1 MTEMMVKLAGEV
13 MEPMQNQ
20 MAVATDKL
28 KSAWTVK

>member
-28 KSAWTVK
+28 KSAWTAK